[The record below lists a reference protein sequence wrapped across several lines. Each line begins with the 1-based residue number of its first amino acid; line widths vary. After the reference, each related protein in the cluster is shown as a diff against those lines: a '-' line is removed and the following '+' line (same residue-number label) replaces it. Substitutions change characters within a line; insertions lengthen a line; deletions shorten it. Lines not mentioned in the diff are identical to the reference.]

1 MWNWKRSALHFS
13 ASRVTQRPRVINLLG
28 RLFCSSLVTLFQC
41 WLFTFLFQRLFL
53 LLLPLLVLVLI
64 FCLVFIQGLVRSWF
78 EPEMGATTLNWSCFD
93 WCWPTGALDTGAGIR
108 PAGSRHVAT
117 VSHWMFGKSG
127 GDFWRVQPAKKR
139 EKNHKEKVNHPW
151 LCGFCIHFLDSRTHL
166 PARSTKRSA
175 NAKRLPNVNNWRNV
189 LVSPWWGPV
198 NALLQQPLRIKV
210 Y

>member
-108 PAGSRHVAT
+108 PAGSRHVAS

-139 EKNHKEKVNHPW
+139 EKTTKKKSTI
-151 LCGFCIHFLDSRTHL
+151 LGF
-166 PARSTKRSA
+166 AVSA
-175 NAKRLPNVNNWRNV
+175 YISSILAHIYQHGLLNGLLMLNVYQMSIIEEMSSSAHDED
-189 LVSPWWGPV
+189 L
-198 NALLQQPLRIKV
+198 
-210 Y
+210 